1 MHSYARL
8 SVSRGRH
15 NGGVA
20 DMEEGPA
27 SDSLKLAGRL
37 VALVL
42 IDLGH
47 QSTPV
52 DYYRIREAARDVHW
66 PRSRALDIDDSP
78 LRPF

>member
-1 MHSYARL
+1 
-8 SVSRGRH
+8 
-15 NGGVA
+15 
-20 DMEEGPA
+20 MEKEPA

-47 QSTPV
+47 QSTPI
-52 DYYRIREAARDVHW
+52 DYYRAREAVRDVYW
-66 PRSRALDIDDSP
+66 PASRSIDVDDSP

>member
-1 MHSYARL
+1 
-8 SVSRGRH
+8 
-15 NGGVA
+15 
-20 DMEEGPA
+20 MEEGSS

-47 QSTPV
+47 QPAPI
-52 DYYRIREAARDVHW
+52 DYYRAREAVRDVHW
-66 PRSRALDIDDSP
+66 PRSRAVDIDDSP